1 MHNEDIP
8 GLRDFN
14 TLWYAT
20 IKKKKNYAEKVLKL
34 TDDATKKL
42 LKKGREFWDFEIMLN
57 ILQFIDDE
65 REIHFSLVNLP
76 INRTKYHLN

>member
-1 MHNEDIP
+1 
-8 GLRDFN
+8 
-14 TLWYAT
+14 
-20 IKKKKNYAEKVLKL
+20 LKL